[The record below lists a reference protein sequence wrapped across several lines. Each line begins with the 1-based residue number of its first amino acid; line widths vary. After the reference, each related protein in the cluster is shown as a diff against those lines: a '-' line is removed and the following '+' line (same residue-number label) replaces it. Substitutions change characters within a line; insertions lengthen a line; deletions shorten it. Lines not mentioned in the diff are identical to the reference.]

1 MFGKRTGQP
10 GAPAAAP
17 RPAPTPAAAPLAGL
31 QPEPGVQTQA
41 FAFGGDVAELEREER
56 RTESYNAKP
65 ASEAADAFQMLAQ
78 IVSRRELPMLAGPM
92 GQGG

>member
-10 GAPAAAP
+10 GTPAAAP
-17 RPAPTPAAAPLAGL
+17 RPAPIPAAAAPAGL

-41 FAFGGDVAELEREER
+41 FAFGGDVAEMEREER

-65 ASEAADAFQMLAQ
+65 ASEAADRLDALA
-78 IVSRRELPMLAGPM
+78 SRPRPAAAAPAPKNAPGP
-92 GQGG
+92 